1 MCVERVRARGEAG
14 VINEQPAPENAD
26 DFPVP
31 APAPAALPPPCLSHS
46 PIHLKMDCS
55 VTWTNTLLRAAIN
68 TFCQKLQARPD
79 VSSIT
84 IYIKQRAFYDCLS
97 KAGLLRLCRR

>member
-1 MCVERVRARGEAG
+1 MSNLLLKMLMTFLSRPLC
-14 VINEQPAPENAD
+14 
-26 DFPVP
+26 
-31 APAPAALPPPCLSHS
+31 LPLSLSCLSHS